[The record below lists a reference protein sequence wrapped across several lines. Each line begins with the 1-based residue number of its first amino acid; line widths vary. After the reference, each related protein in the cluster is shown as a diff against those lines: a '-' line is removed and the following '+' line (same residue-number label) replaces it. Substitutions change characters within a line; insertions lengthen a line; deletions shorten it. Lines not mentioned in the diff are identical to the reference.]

1 MSNNVTRKAILIGCP
16 GSENSYLHG
25 VAEDLVNMKNFLQS
39 DKGGRW
45 FSNEVITLN
54 NPTFER
60 LFQIV
65 HSTNTD
71 YNFIYFSG
79 HGFTSQ
85 KWKRM
90 LALRDNNIEDL
101 FFINDSPR
109 QLIVIDACRNYVA
122 SGISG
127 IPDLGEQWEHFDGVY
142 EARTMF
148 DRYIANSPY
157 GKTIVHAT
165 QIGHFSYDSSTG
177 GYFTKALLNI
187 TTRVKSETYKPIFI
201 NKVVA
206 YLPQFL
212 QRQNNPQIP
221 EIAYTEGQLKVPFA
235 IAVPQINIPKPK
247 PRVPQRQL
255 VTANNNSSGAGWA
268 LLGIAA
274 IFLIAA
280 SSSKK

>member
-1 MSNNVTRKAILIGCP
+1 MSYSVSRKAILIGCP
-16 GSENSYLHG
+16 GSGNSYLHG
-25 VAEDLVNMKNFLQS
+25 VAEDLTNMKNFLQS

-45 FSNEVITLN
+45 YSNEIITLN
-54 NPTFER
+54 NPSFER
-60 LFQIV
+60 LFQVV

-85 KWKRM
+85 NRKRM

-122 SGISG
+122 PGISG

-142 EARTMF
+142 QARIMF

-157 GKTIVHAT
+157 GKTIIHAT
-165 QIGHFSYDSSTG
+165 QTGHYSYDSSTG
-177 GYFTKALLNI
+177 GYFTKALLNLS
-187 TTRVKSETYKPIFI
+187 TRVKSDTYKPIFI
-201 NKVVA
+201 NNVIDV
-206 YLPQFL
+206 LPQVL
-212 QRQNNPQIP
+212 QRQGNLQVPD
-221 EIAYTEGQLKVPFA
+221 IAYSKGQLIVPFA
-235 IAVPQINIPKPK
+235 IAVPQSTIPKQK
-247 PRVPQRQL
+247 LRVPQRQL
-255 VTANNNSSGAGWA
+255 ATANDSSSGGGWA
-268 LLGIAA
+268 LLGLAA

-280 SSSKK
+280 GGLK